1 MRFLRHALVGS
12 IFFGMVSAGQPAMG
26 QPAPSGAGDGAT
38 AVDADSES
46 APVSTRRQTEL
57 LRWRQTFFW
66 GIVLLII
73 FLISA
78 GVIIRFS
85 LRYRKYLLSG
95 KSAPTPTEDVWKMHK
110 VPKDELDEPGPDEP
124 GDDKP
129 S

>member
-1 MRFLRHALVGS
+1 MV
-12 IFFGMVSAGQPAMG
+12 VSAFLVLLNAGQTAMA
-26 QPAPSGAGDGAT
+26 QQAPSGESAT
-38 AVDADSES
+38 AVDADSEP

-66 GIVLLII
+66 GVVLLII

-110 VPKDELDEPGPDEP
+110 VPTELMEEPGKGESSE
-124 GDDKP
+124 GL
-129 S
+129 